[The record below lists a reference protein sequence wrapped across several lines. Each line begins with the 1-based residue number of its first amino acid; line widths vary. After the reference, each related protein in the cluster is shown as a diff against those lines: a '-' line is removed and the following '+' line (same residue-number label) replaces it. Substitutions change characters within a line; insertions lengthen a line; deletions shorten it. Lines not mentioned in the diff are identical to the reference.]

1 MRAGYLAIVIVM
13 RAGYPS
19 GSDGGGRVGCPS
31 GSNSDGGRV
40 FLVVVAVIGVIVIG
54 YPSGS

>member
-1 MRAGYLAIVIVM
+1 MAIVIVM
-13 RAGYPS
+13 RAGYPG